1 MENGAR
7 LRELTPLQGT
17 ILGRCDSNSGAHGSH
32 QPLGDRRRCVWSLPR
47 QKFSLQYHGYWAA
60 VEFVLDPRYFSTAI
74 VCTGVRYAGP
84 GRPGTG
90 PGTVSFFTLFSI

>member
-47 QKFSLQYHGYWAA
+47 Q
-60 VEFVLDPRYFSTAI
+60 
-74 VCTGVRYAGP
+74 
-84 GRPGTG
+84 
-90 PGTVSFFTLFSI
+90 

>member
-32 QPLGDRRRCVWSLPR
+32 HRSGTAGAVCGHCRAS
-47 QKFSLQYHGYWAA
+47 KFSPP
-60 VEFVLDPRYFSTAI
+60 VPRGLGS
-74 VCTGVRYAGP
+74 
-84 GRPGTG
+84 
-90 PGTVSFFTLFSI
+90 S